1 MISRTITMSV
11 AQKPWREAAS
21 LLLVA
26 PTTVNGQTTFSFL
39 TMKRSSQSSFMPNGI
54 VFPGGTVSPADSSA
68 EWTKIFERAGTNVRQ
83 FKYMHPNAHR
93 PEIYKVDTDPDQLSR
108 EVSLR
113 ITAIRE
119 TFEEC
124 GILLSRGIDMTDNK
138 TTTAENPPGL
148 RDPDVIIKWQK
159 IVKDKPESFLE
170 LCDNHAVVPDLQ
182 RLSEW
187 SNFLTPCT
195 YENRQRFDTIFY
207 MAIVPTQLPLVIDTY
222 EAESAEVIELEY
234 LKHS

>member
-1 MISRTITMSV
+1 MRIFRAFTMCA

-26 PTTVNGQTTFSFL
+26 PTVANDQTTFSFL
-39 TMKRSSQSSFMPNGI
+39 TMKRSRQSSFMPNGI
-54 VFPGGTVSPADSSA
+54 VFPGGTVSAADSST
-68 EWTKIFERAGTNVRQ
+68 EWTKIFDKAGSNVRE
-83 FKYMHPNAHR
+83 FKYLHPKAHR
-93 PEIYKVDTDPDQLSR
+93 PEIYQVDTDPDQLPR

-124 GILLSRGIDMTDNK
+124 GILLSKSIDRTEERKNA
-138 TTTAENPPGL
+138 AENPRGL
-148 RDPDVIIKWQK
+148 RDPDVITKWQK
-159 IVKDKPESFLE
+159 IVKDKPETFLE
-170 LCDNHAVVPDLQ
+170 LCDNYAVVPDLSI
-182 RLSEW
+182 LSEW

-207 MAIVPTQLPLVIDTY
+207 IAIVPTQLPIIIDTY
-222 EAESAEVIELEY
+222 EAESAEVTDL
-234 LKHS
+234 